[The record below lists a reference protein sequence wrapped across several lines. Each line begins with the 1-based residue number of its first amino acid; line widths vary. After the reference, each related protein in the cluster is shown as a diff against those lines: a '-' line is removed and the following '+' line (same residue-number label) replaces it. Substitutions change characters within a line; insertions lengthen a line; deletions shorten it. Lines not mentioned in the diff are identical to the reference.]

1 MSSVGG
7 AQGTDREVVAHDVDA
22 TTGSNAA
29 AHDPASVRS
38 PAPRLLR
45 RSWHHVTR
53 VASGIR
59 WYVHELM
66 GDTAYA
72 KYVARHEALHPGVEP
87 LTERAFWRQRTDEA
101 ERAPVARCC

>member
-1 MSSVGG
+1 MSRLGG
-7 AQGTDREVVAHDVDA
+7 AQVTHLEITAHDVDA
-22 TTGSNAA
+22 TTGSGAA
-29 AHDPASVRS
+29 ALDPASGRS
-38 PAPRLLR
+38 PAARLLR

-53 VASGIR
+53 LASGIR

>member
-1 MSSVGG
+1 M
-7 AQGTDREVVAHDVDA
+7 
-22 TTGSNAA
+22 
-29 AHDPASVRS
+29 
-38 PAPRLLR
+38 
-45 RSWHHVTR
+45 TR
-53 VASGIR
+53 AASGIR

-72 KYVARHEALHPGVEP
+72 KYVARHEVLHPGVEP

>member
-7 AQGTDREVVAHDVDA
+7 MRVTDREVLAHDVDA
-22 TTGSNAA
+22 TMWSGAA
-29 AHDPASVRS
+29 AHDPASGRS
-38 PAPRLLR
+38 LATRVLR
-45 RSWHHVTR
+45 RSWHRVTGL
-53 VASGIR
+53 ASGVR

>member
-7 AQGTDREVVAHDVDA
+7 AQVTNREVVVHAVDETA
-22 TTGSNAA
+22 GAGAA
-29 AHDPASVRS
+29 AHDPTAGRS
-38 PAPRLLR
+38 PATRLLR
-45 RSWHHVTR
+45 RTWHHVTR
-53 VASGIR
+53 AASGIR

-66 GDTAYA
+66 GDAAYA
-72 KYVARHEALHPGVEP
+72 KYVARHEVLHPGVEP

>member
-1 MSSVGG
+1 MSSVRG
-7 AQGTDREVVAHDVDA
+7 AQVTDPEATAHDADA
-22 TTGSNAA
+22 RSGSGAA
-29 AHDPASVRS
+29 AHDPTAGRS
-38 PAPRLLR
+38 PVARLLR
-45 RSWHHVTR
+45 RSWHRVTR
-53 VASGIR
+53 VASGLR

-72 KYVARHEALHPGVEP
+72 KYVARHEAIHPGVEP